1 MTIVRRIALTTGV
14 VVLFA
19 QSVLGQQDV
28 KYEERDG
35 VRYQV
40 TRQVVKRQVP
50 VTVMQD
56 RQQTSYVQKL
66 QTNTINH
73 QQCYNVPVTQ
83 YQWVSRMHGR
93 FNPFITPYWTHNL
106 KPVTRWQQQVANVQ
120 IPVSQMSWVPQ
131 TRTVQVPVTEYR
143 LAEEEIIS
151 RVAVSQSP
159 RTLAQ
164 AQPLSTNRPAM
175 IAARPS
181 RSDTGSIGG
190 VALENDPPRQ
200 ATGWRA
206 PNNGRYR

>member
-1 MTIVRRIALTTGV
+1 MTIVRCIALTTGV

-28 KYEERDG
+28 QYEERDG
-35 VRYQV
+35 VRYRV

-73 QQCYNVPVTQ
+73 QQCYSVPITQ

-120 IPVSQMSWVPQ
+120 IPVNQMSWVPQ

-151 RVAVSQSP
+151 RVAVSQP
-159 RTLAQ
+159 RTLSQ

-175 IAARPS
+175 IAVRPS
-181 RSDTGSIGG
+181 RSNAGSIGG
-190 VALENDPPRQ
+190 VALENDPPQQ
-200 ATGWRA
+200 ATGWRS